1 MNKKLLNSASAGKT
15 YHCQWKESQKERNIP
30 MKRIDCLGD
39 ICPVPI
45 MRLQKE
51 VSSIADGEEILLVTD
66 HSCSCNSVQ
75 EFCKERQLHCAIDE
89 VINGVWEITITKDK

>member
-1 MNKKLLNSASAGKT
+1 
-15 YHCQWKESQKERNIP
+15 

-39 ICPVPI
+39 ICPIPI

-66 HSCSCNSVQ
+66 HSCSCSSVQ
-75 EFCKERQLHCAIDE
+75 EFCKEKRLCCAIDE
-89 VINGVWEITITKDK
+89 VMNGVWEITITKEK